1 MDPAPSSSR
10 APPLRVAVHPI
21 VLLSI
26 ADHHNRVVQ
35 SVQNKRVMGILLG
48 DEFRGQVNVVQCF
61 AVPFEE
67 EPGDPKVFFVD
78 TNFIDDMYD
87 LHRKVTLK
95 ERIVGW
101 YSSKSTVTP
110 NDLEI
115 HHQMRRYTPHPVFIT
130 TDVGA
135 SDPHEIP
142 VSAFIGT
149 EVVRADGQPL
159 VTTFQSL
166 PTIVDFLEV
175 EEIGVEHL
183 LRDIKDV
190 DVSAIGTTLTNS
202 VHGLAALEA
211 RLASISAYLGD
222 VIDKRL
228 PVDPEIIGIAQSI
241 FNLLPNLALPDT
253 VQSIMTESD
262 HSAFLIFIGQLCR
275 SVVAVHELVNHRHP
289 PLGAAAAAAAKEER
303 EDSLEEPK
311 ED

>member
-1 MDPAPSSSR
+1 MSNPGL
-10 APPLRVAVHPI
+10 PPTSAAVHPI

-35 SVQNKRVMGILLG
+35 SVPNKRVIGVLLG
-48 DEFRGQVNVVQCF
+48 DVFRGQVNVVRCF
-61 AVPFEE
+61 AIPFEE
-67 EPGDPKVFFVD
+67 ASNNPTVFFVD
-78 TNFIDDMYD
+78 TNFIDDMYE
-87 LHRKVTLK
+87 LHRRVTLK

-101 YSSKSTVTP
+101 YSSKPTVSP
-110 NDLEI
+110 NDLDI
-115 HHQMRRYTPHPVFIT
+115 HHMLRRYTPHPIFIT

-135 SDPHEIP
+135 RDPHEIP

-149 EVVRADGQPL
+149 ELVRADGQPL
-159 VTTFQSL
+159 VTSFQNL
-166 PTIVDFLEV
+166 PTTVGFLEV

-202 VHGLAALEA
+202 IHGLAALES
-211 RLASISAYLGD
+211 RLRGISAYLQD
-222 VIDKRL
+222 VISQKLL
-228 PVDPEIIGIAQSI
+228 PDPEIIGICQSI

-253 VQSIMTESD
+253 AQSIMTESD

-289 PLGAAAAAAAKEER
+289 PLGATQQEK
-303 EDSLEEPK
+303 PK
-311 ED
+311 ESEEGEE

>member
-1 MDPAPSSSR
+1 MDAEASHSR
-10 APPLRVAVHPI
+10 EPPVRVAVHPI

-48 DEFRGQVNVVQCF
+48 DEFRGQVNVVQSF

-67 EPGDPKVFFVD
+67 EPSDPKIFFVD
-78 TNFIDDMYD
+78 TNFIDDMYE

-101 YSSKSTVTP
+101 YSSKSTVSP
-110 NDLEI
+110 NDLDI
-115 HHQMRRYTPHPVFIT
+115 HHQMRRYTPNPIFIT

-135 SDPHEIP
+135 RDPHEIP
-142 VSAFIGT
+142 VSAFIGA
-149 EVVRADGQPL
+149 EIVRPDGQPI
-159 VTTFQSL
+159 VTSFQNV
-166 PTIVDFLEV
+166 PTVVDFLEV

-211 RLASISAYLGD
+211 RLTSISAYLGD
-222 VIDKRL
+222 VIEKRL
-228 PVDPEIIGIAQSI
+228 PVDPEIIGITQSI

-253 VQSIMTESD
+253 EQSIMTESD

-289 PLGAAAAAAAKEER
+289 PLGAAAAVKKEAEEER
-303 EDSLEEPK
+303 VEEPR